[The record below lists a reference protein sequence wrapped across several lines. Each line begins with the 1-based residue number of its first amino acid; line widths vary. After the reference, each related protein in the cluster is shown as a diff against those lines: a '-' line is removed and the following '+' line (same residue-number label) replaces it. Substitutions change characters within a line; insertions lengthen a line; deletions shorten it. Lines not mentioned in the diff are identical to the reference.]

1 MELPSTDAAIP
12 LSASSEMC
20 VPEPAFVSPAAFKDL
35 LHAWLAT
42 KTLDNAHG
50 NVLGARILDNN
61 AGALLL
67 RARAPLTS

>member
-1 MELPSTDAAIP
+1 MELPSTGAAIP
-12 LSASSEMC
+12 LSASSEMY
-20 VPEPAFVSPAAFKDL
+20 VAFCKPHCLTACMV
-35 LHAWLAT
+35 AT